1 MCVCVCVCVWGG
13 ACVGVCVCVI
23 DNQLGTEPVPPSMY
37 AFVVK

>member
-1 MCVCVCVCVWGG
+1 MCVCVCVWGRV
-13 ACVGVCVCVI
+13 CVCVCVCVCVI